1 MAATAKFQ
9 AWTNATWAWDSAAA
23 GAPCV
28 ELEAELDAW
37 IAAINANPSQSGKQV
52 VKIRGAASSTT
63 ANYRG
68 IGVQLPAQNTTGDL
82 YVRFYSSTTSVINFF
97 ANTGFTDDTS
107 NGGYGTGTGTTGGD
121 SSIAWKNTVTT
132 EGSFIIGYS
141 TVDGQEFFHLGWVI
155 DNLTTTSDGWTI
167 TKDQNG
173 EWMAFVNDGG
183 SASGLM
189 YDDLQATPGW
199 VNAQGYEGYASS
211 SVAGRL
217 TVYRNTTGLTSG
229 DTIRYLY
236 TAASPDIMEYGT
248 SSVQGSY
255 VAIAGS
261 SDQLV
266 RTGYY
271 GVFIRYTPV

>member
-23 GAPCV
+23 GTPCV

-82 YVRFYSSTTSVINFF
+82 YVRFYSSSATVINFF
-97 ANTGFTDDTS
+97 ATTGFSDVVGS
-107 NGGYGTGTGTTGGD
+107 GGYGTGTGTIGSD
-121 SSIAWKNTVTT
+121 NSIAWKNTVSTQ
-132 EGSFIIGYS
+132 GSFIIGTS
-141 TVDGQEFFHLGWVI
+141 TVDGQEFFHVGWAI
-155 DNLTTTSDGWTI
+155 DNLTTTSDSWTI
-167 TKDQNG
+167 TKDQSG

-183 SASGLM
+183 AVSGLI
-189 YDDLQATPGW
+189 YDDLQAAPGW
-199 VNAQGYEGYASS
+199 VNTQGFEGYVNSG
-211 SVAGRL
+211 VAGRL
-217 TVYRNTTGLTSG
+217 TVYRTTTGLVSG
-229 DTIRYLY
+229 DTVRYLY
-236 TAASPDIMEYGT
+236 TAASPDLMEYGT

-271 GVFIRYTPV
+271 GAFIRYTPV

>member
-82 YVRFYSSTTSVINFF
+82 YVRFYSSTTSVVNFF
-97 ANTGFTDDTS
+97 ASTGFTDDTS
-107 NGGYGTGTGTTGGD
+107 NGGYGTSTGTTGSD
-121 SSIAWKNTVTT
+121 NTIAWKNTVTT

-155 DNLTTTSDGWTI
+155 DSLTTSSDGWTI

-183 SASGLM
+183 TVSGLM
-189 YDDLQATPGW
+189 YDDLQATPDW
-199 VNAQGYEGYASS
+199 VTAQGDEAYANS

-217 TVYRNTTGLTSG
+217 TVYRNTTGLVSG
-229 DTIRYLY
+229 DTIRFLY

-248 SSVQGSY
+248 SSIQGSY
-255 VAIAGS
+255 VAIVGS

-266 RTGYY
+266 RTAYY